1 MAMEIFPRGVKVAEL
16 KDRARVDTIELTVV
30 TKSEPRQ
37 VTTKFGETLTV
48 ADCNVKDETGEVTM
62 TLWNDEIERVKPGD
76 RIRVTG
82 GWVSSFRNKLQ
93 LSAGKYGKLEVL

>member
-1 MAMEIFPRGVKVAEL
+1 MKVADL
-16 KDRARVDTIELTVV
+16 KDRSKVDLIELEIV
-30 TKSEPRQ
+30 TKSDPRT

-48 ADCNVKDETGEVTM
+48 SDCAARDDTGEVTL
-62 TLWNDEIERVKPGD
+62 TLWNEEIDRVKQGD
-76 RIRVTG
+76 RVRVSN